1 MKKNF
6 FKGETIGDFL
16 KNVGICVGI
25 LAFIL
30 IGYFYIYLP
39 NATNHGDSVTVP
51 DLTGLS
57 SSKIDSLLTYSDFRI
72 EISDSAYSD
81 EYEPLDVI
89 RQFPH
94 PGSEVKPG
102 RKIFITINRIDPP
115 TVPLPALD
123 NGDVSLI
130 NAIATLRSNELKPG
144 KIFYRP
150 SPFSDLVLEMLM
162 DGNKIEPGIRLPKG
176 TVVDLI
182 VGDGAGPND
191 MVVRSLLGMTLDDAQ
206 TLLSALNLHLG
217 NVTYPTDADTTAAV
231 IIVFKQKPEPGD
243 SVRVGDPI
251 NLWLAEPGYT
261 PKDTVKTEVDN

>member
-1 MKKNF
+1 MKKTL

-16 KNVGICVGI
+16 KNVGICLGI
-25 LAFIL
+25 LTFIL

-39 NATNHGDSVTVP
+39 NVTNHGDSVTVP
-51 DLTGLS
+51 DLTGLP
-57 SSKIDSLLTYSDFRI
+57 SSKIDSLLIHSDLRI

-81 EYEPLDVI
+81 EHEPLDVI

-94 PGSEVKPG
+94 PGSAVKPG
-102 RKIFITINRIDPP
+102 RKIFVTVNRIDPP

-150 SPFSDLVLEMLM
+150 SPFSDLVLEMLLLG
-162 DGNKIEPGIRLPKG
+162 DKVEHGTRLPKG
-176 TVVDLI
+176 TVVDLV
-182 VGDGAGPND
+182 VGDGDGPND
-191 MVVRSLLGMTLDDAQ
+191 MVVRSLLGMTLEDAQ

-217 NVTYPTDADTTAAV
+217 NVTIPVDADTTV
-231 IIVFKQKPEPGD
+231 VQIIVFKQKPEPGD

-251 NLWLAEPGYT
+251 NLWLAEPGYV
-261 PKDTVKTEVDN
+261 PKDTVKTEEDN